1 MNKMLSI
8 FAVISL
14 LSLGFATDSNA
25 SGSMFEWGFITS
37 QTMELLGIPVINP
50 AGEKLGIV
58 DAFMD
63 DPEGHVAFAI
73 LWIGPWDINPA
84 RYVAVPFN
92 ALSISGN
99 KSSQMTVVLNIDRRT
114 LYAAPSFDKIKDL
127 KNTDRAAGIYRYAD
141 TLTSRLTG
149 QRSGLEKQIQK

>member
-1 MNKMLSI
+1 MNKMLTI

-14 LSLGFATDSNA
+14 LSLRFPTDSNA
-25 SGSMFEWGFITS
+25 SGFTFEWGFMTS
-37 QTMELLGIPVINP
+37 QTMGLLGIPVINP

-58 DAFMD
+58 NAFMD

-73 LWIGPWDINPA
+73 LWIGPWDSNPA
-84 RYVAVPFN
+84 RYVAIPFD
-92 ALSISGN
+92 ALSISGT
-99 KSSQMTVVLNIDRRT
+99 KPSQMTLVLNIDRRT
-114 LYAAPSFDKIKDL
+114 LYSAPSFDKTKDL

-149 QRSGLEKQIQK
+149 QTSRLEKQIQK